1 MNPTNLNLLT
11 IDIETKSKTEN
22 KEDALNPFKNEI
34 TVIGVEAIG
43 TEEVSI
49 YRNLQE
55 FKKEIW
61 DNPEFQFLGH
71 NFKFDYK
78 VLSHHLGAR
87 PAGGINAYAHDTRL
101 MAYILTEKISEE
113 WLERYEA
120 ERVVLNKKLPPGVNH
135 REAGKYSLKT
145 LAPYFLGVDPFWEN
159 PADHDSDEYVMK
171 DVRYTTDLFWKLREE
186 LEKRG
191 QYDFYINKAMPW
203 ARTLLRA
210 ELEGF
215 PIDLKRVDDMEKE
228 LQVKERQ
235 LDMEI
240 KAQWADAFV
249 AYEAKELQALQEK
262 YQNMFEAAYAKPTK
276 KPKNV
281 EALQNKYKTLYEK
294 AAGSADL
301 KFNLSSP
308 TQMKWL
314 LKDYLKFDIR
324 NFDGEESTGVEVL
337 ERLAKSEPQ
346 VQKLLDYRETSKIL
360 TAFLPTYKSE
370 AYKNR
375 LFPTFNFDGTR
386 TSRVNCQRPNL
397 QQVPSSL
404 KPLFRAEPGTF
415 LATYDLGAI
424 EPVVLAYYSQDAAL
438 KDIIINGKSF
448 HTVNTLEIFSD
459 YMEPGTTEKDVKE
472 HYTHFRQV
480 SKLVTLAIL
489 YGAGWRRVKVETMKQ
504 GLDFTEK
511 QCKKIV
517 YGIRDK
523 YSGVWSFKEELDAEL
538 ESGATLF
545 NLFGRPFKIDN
556 PEDVYMKGL
565 NTLIQGSASDL
576 NQESATRIGNIA
588 KCTPIAF
595 IHDSVVTRIDTNSEQ
610 EASQISKEIEK
621 VYVSHDLG
629 DLPLTV
635 EGGVGLTWE

>member
-215 PIDLKRVDDMEKE
+215 PLDLTLVDQMEQDLK
-228 LQVKERQ
+228 VKEKQ
-235 LDMEI
+235 LDLEI
-240 KAQWADAFV
+240 KAQWADAFA
-249 AYEAKELQALQEK
+249 AYEEKELIALQEK
-262 YQNMFEAAYAKPTK
+262 YQEMFEIAYAKPTK

-281 EALQNKYKTLYEK
+281 EALQAKYKNLYEK
-294 AAGSADL
+294 AAASSSF
-301 KFNLSSP
+301 KFNLASP

-337 ERLAKSEPQ
+337 ERLAKSEPE

-370 AYKNR
+370 AYEGR
-375 LFPTFNFDGTR
+375 VYSTFNFDGTR
-386 TSRVNCQRPNL
+386 TGRLSCSNPNL

-404 KPLFRAEPGTF
+404 KPLFRAEPGTMF
-415 LATYDLGAI
+415 ATYDLGAI
-424 EPVVLAYYSQDAAL
+424 EPVILAYFSQDEAL
-438 KDIIINGKSF
+438 KDIIISGKSF
-448 HTVNTLEIFSD
+448 HSVNTIEMFSQFL
-459 YMEPGTTEKDVKE
+459 EPGTTEAEIKTYYPDLRYVAK
-472 HYTHFRQV
+472 QCG
-480 SKLVTLAIL
+480 LGIL
-489 YGAGWRRVKVETMKQ
+489 YGAGWRRIKAEAMRH
-504 GLDFTEK
+504 GYELTEK
-511 QCKKIV
+511 QCKNAV
-517 YGIRDK
+517 YNLRDK

-545 NLFGRPFKIDN
+545 NLFGRPFRIDN

-576 NQESATRIGNIA
+576 TQESATRIGNISG
-588 KCTPIAF
+588 CIPIAF
-595 IHDSVVTRIDTNSEQ
+595 IHDSVVTRIDGDVGNKLEL
-610 EASQISKEIEK
+610 IEK
-621 VYVSHDLG
+621 AFKDYDLG

-635 EGGVGLTWE
+635 EGGLSNVWE